1 MESIISW
8 YDYKFRMSCRETEIP
23 ALSADERKKLYF
35 SGCRK
40 EFRRN
45 SAEQRAKKILRNLSE
60 LYAQAED
67 GRNEGAFLAA
77 YDFFVE
83 KRKEFRW
90 SKEFILSEFS
100 VDYKKIT
107 KLYYKIRRK

>member
-23 ALSADERKKLYF
+23 ALSADERKRLYF

-45 SAEQRAKKILRNLSE
+45 SAEQRAKKILRYWSE

-67 GRNEGAFLAA
+67 GRNEGALLAA

-107 KLYYKIRRK
+107 KLYFKIRRK

>member
-1 MESIISW
+1 MERLCSW
-8 YDYKFRMSCRETEIP
+8 YDYKFFMSCRETEIP

-40 EFRRN
+40 EFRKN
-45 SAEQRAKKILRNLSE
+45 SAERRAKKILRNLSE
-60 LYAQAED
+60 LYAQAEQ
-67 GRNEGAFLAA
+67 GRNEGEFLAA

-100 VDYKKIT
+100 VEYKKLT
-107 KLYYKIRRK
+107 KLYFKIREK